1 MSTVQSASTSSTPRG
16 LIVTALL
23 VSAFLIS
30 GLMFQVIKLNQQ
42 LSFKDGQLAQLL
54 SAVDQPEDQNT
65 PVLLAGVWLNK
76 KHWQQWTSADLINP
90 MRVPMRAPAGLES
103 SNGDQFAVDLRVARE
118 QSAEA
123 VSHHWMDRH
132 SLQEKNM
139 MLQMIPAGSPL
150 AEPEVTSGFG
160 YRTHPVH
167 GSRKLHGGID
177 FRAAIGTPVYAT
189 ADGLVEWAGPHKSGL
204 GTMIK
209 LNHNFGFATTYSHLK
224 SVNVRPRDY
233 VKKGS
238 LIGYTGNTG
247 ISSAPH
253 LHYEILYLYKK
264 LNPEPFI
271 EWNTENFS
279 NIVDAHKGIRW
290 KALAR
295 NVKGLAGGQT
305 ELAEHQA
312 ESSKRS

>member
-1 MSTVQSASTSSTPRG
+1 MSTAQTASHSSTPRS
-16 LIVTALL
+16 LIVAALL
-23 VSAFLIS
+23 VSAVLIG

-42 LSFKDGQLAQLL
+42 LSLKDGQLAQLMGTL
-54 SAVDQPEDQNT
+54 SETESQAS
-65 PVLLAGVWLNK
+65 PVLLANTWLGNK
-76 KHWQQWTSADLINP
+76 DWNQWTSADLINP
-90 MRVPMRAPAGLES
+90 ARVPMRLPN
-103 SNGDQFAVDLRVARE
+103 NGFAVDLRVSPQPE
-118 QSAEA
+118 QEVADY
-123 VSHHWMDRH
+123 HWMDRH
-132 SLQEKNM
+132 SLQEKTM

-150 AEPEVTSGFG
+150 AEPQVTSGFG

-167 GSRKLHGGID
+167 GSRRLHGGID

-264 LNPEPFI
+264 LDPKPFI
-271 EWNTENFS
+271 DWSADNFS
-279 NIVDAHKGIRW
+279 DIVDAHKGIRW

-295 NVKGLAGGQT
+295 NVKGLTGNQT
-305 ELAEHQA
+305 ELVEHQPKLP
-312 ESSKRS
+312 KRS